1 MKRISDRK
9 KQIVDRKKD
18 YNEYHFI
25 MQDWVEYVLR
35 VLVKGM
41 LICYLFYDSFDA
53 LIILIPLGAFD
64 YRIMKKKKIYQQK
77 KELTL
82 QFKEMI
88 EALATAL
95 SAGYSLERSFEEA
108 EKDLRLIYSSQAH
121 IFRELDGI
129 LEGLKMNIPLEQ
141 HLTDFGRRSGVD
153 DITNFANVVTVAK
166 RSGGNLVKIIQKT
179 VNSISDKLAVEEEI
193 DTLIAAKKY
202 EERIM
207 MVMPYAIILYLRLT
221 SGEFFD
227 VLYHNIMGAMLMTIF
242 LILIHIA
249 DLWAQRIMEIEV

>member
-1 MKRISDRK
+1 MKK
-9 KQIVDRKKD
+9 KCVVEEKMD
-18 YNEYHFI
+18 YSEYQFKL
-25 MQDWVEYVLR
+25 QDWLEYVSRL
-35 VLVKGM
+35 LVKGI
-41 LICYLFYDSFDA
+41 LICYLFYDSFRA
-53 LIILIPLGAFD
+53 LVLLIPLGIFD
-64 YRIMKKKKIYQQK
+64 YRVMKKKKKYEQK

-88 EALATAL
+88 EALGTAL

-108 EKDLRLIYSSQAH
+108 KKDLCLVYSSEAF

-129 LEGLKMNIPLEQ
+129 LEGLRMNVPLEQ
-141 HLTDFGRRSGVD
+141 HLTDFGRRSGVE
-153 DITNFANVVTVAK
+153 DITNFANVVMVAK

-193 DTLIAAKKY
+193 DTLITAKKY

-227 VLYHNIMGAMLMTIF
+227 VLYHNVLGILLMSLF
-242 LILIHIA
+242 LVLIHIA